1 MPTYKEVLDALTST
15 TKELNDMRRQIVA
28 MRNEVEQ
35 MKKMKA
41 IQVIDEF
48 SLGTGE
54 TCIKMNS
61 EGLWIGARSF
71 REASGTPPAGTAIAI
86 NGDFYPK
93 NGVSGSF
100 VADGGAPTI
109 TVVRGVVTSIA

>member
-1 MPTYKEVLDALTST
+1 MLTYNELLNALTKAT
-15 TKELNDMRRQIVA
+15 EEMRD
-28 MRNEVEQ
+28 
-35 MKKMKA
+35 MKA
-41 IQVIDEF
+41 QLSTLRHDMDRMQKERSILVIDEF

-71 REASGTPPAGTAIAI
+71 REASGTPPAGTAIKI

-93 NGVSGSF
+93 NGVSGTF

-109 TVVRGVVTSIA
+109 TVVNGIVTSIA